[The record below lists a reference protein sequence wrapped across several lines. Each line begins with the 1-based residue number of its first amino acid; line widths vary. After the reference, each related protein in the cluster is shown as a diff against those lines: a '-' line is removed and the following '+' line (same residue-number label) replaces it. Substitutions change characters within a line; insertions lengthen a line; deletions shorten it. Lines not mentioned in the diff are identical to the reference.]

1 MPSRPLPNI
10 VLRTLSALFLAPLFV
25 AALWHGFPYAN
36 AMLALIATYLAL
48 EWVGM
53 IRHQHMSTTG
63 GLLAATGAF
72 IMGSIDIIGAPT
84 ALILALLG
92 GLPAMLFSLHLSR
105 EKCLE
110 ILFAGPYLFAP
121 LVCLAWSTIQAPQA
135 TEHLIWLLGTIWL
148 TDSVA
153 YLGGRLIGG
162 PKLCVR
168 ISPNKTWS
176 GAFSGLL
183 AALAFGYGLADHY
196 KLEITNMLF
205 LTGLLSVAVIIGD
218 LFESAIKRFFNVKD
232 SGNIIPGHGGMLD
245 RMDGLL
251 PASALMAYYIIS
263 EWTPFLR
270 F

>member
-1 MPSRPLPNI
+1 MPSRPLPNVI
-10 VLRTLSALFLAPLFV
+10 LRTLSALFLAPLFV

-72 IMGSIDIIGAPT
+72 IMGSIDIIGPNQ
-84 ALILALLG
+84 ALILALAG

-121 LVCLAWSTIQAPQA
+121 LVCLSWATIQAPEA
-135 TEHLIWLLGTIWL
+135 TKHLVWLLGTVWL
-148 TDSVA
+148 TDSMA
-153 YLGGRLIGG
+153 YFGGRLIGG

-176 GAFSGLL
+176 GALCGLL
-183 AALAFGYGLADHY
+183 AALGFAYWLSAYYNAD
-196 KLEITNMLF
+196 LQTLLL
-205 LTGLLSVAVIIGD
+205 LTGLLSAATIIGD
-218 LFESAIKRFFNVKD
+218 LFESAIKRFFDVKD

-251 PASALMAYYIIS
+251 PASALMAFYIIS
-263 EWTPFLR
+263 EWTPFLT

>member
-1 MPSRPLPNI
+1 MARRPLPNF
-10 VLRTLSALFLAPLFV
+10 VLRSLSVLFLAPLFV

-48 EWVGM
+48 EWVTM
-53 IRHQHMSTTG
+53 IRHQHLSTSG

-72 IMGSIDIIGAPT
+72 IMGSIDIVGPPN
-84 ALILALLG
+84 ALVFALFG
-92 GLPAMLFSLHLSR
+92 GVPAMLFSLHLSR

-121 LVCLAWSTIQAPQA
+121 LVCLSWVTIQAPQA
-135 TEHLIWLLGTIWL
+135 TEHMLWLLGTVWL
-148 TDSVA
+148 TDVFA
-153 YLGGRLIGG
+153 YFGGTLIGG
-162 PKLCVR
+162 PKLSTR

-176 GAFSGLL
+176 GAACGLI
-183 AALAFGYGLADHY
+183 ASLAFAYGLSSHY
-196 KLEITNMLF
+196 GLDVSDMLF
-205 LTGLLSVAVIIGD
+205 LTGLLSVVVIAGD
-218 LFESAIKRFFNVKD
+218 LFESAIKRFFDVKD

-251 PASALMAYYIIS
+251 PASALMAYYVIS
-263 EWTPFLR
+263 EWTPFLK